1 MVLVFLTALV
11 FLVLLHPAFPL
22 LHEGWFDKEGDT
34 LGEAEGMI
42 DEDGVVVG
50 VLEGIADTV
59 GVVVGLEEGIAD
71 TEGVAVGPVE
81 GIADT
86 VGLEVRG
93 KIGLFGLGSTSYE
106 KLSHS
111 LSLNTHPFSAAA
123 L

>member
-1 MVLVFLTALV
+1 M

-34 LGEAEGMI
+34 VGEAEGMI

-86 VGLEVRG
+86 LGLEVAGG
-93 KIGLFGLGSTSYE
+93 KIGLFGSGSTSYE

-111 LSLNTHPFSAAA
+111 LSLNTHPFSAAE